1 MYLRLPAPRE
11 WVGERGRCRDFAR
24 GERSN
29 TVSVAALSLQC
40 VAKISSVYWQS
51 NEESVESD
59 KHQRIPVLESRETVR
74 QLDQSL
80 EGE

>member
-1 MYLRLPAPRE
+1 MKVFP
-11 WVGERGRCRDFAR
+11 
-24 GERSN
+24 
-29 TVSVAALSLQC
+29 ALSILHFPAIIRLQC

-59 KHQRIPVLESRETVR
+59 KHQRIPVLESRETVMSKSR
-74 QLDQSL
+74 QSMDKAQL

>member
-1 MYLRLPAPRE
+1 MRE
-11 WVGERGRCRDFAR
+11 ENEVTQCQLL
-24 GERSN
+24 
-29 TVSVAALSLQC
+29 LSLQC